1 MPPVCWQHLVKQAGG
16 EEKQKRPFYGSTVGQ
31 CVILGADNKGL
42 GEAVIV
48 RCNFKE
54 MFFSVCLF
62 VLENVKIAYSLT

>member
-1 MPPVCWQHLVKQAGG
+1 MI
-16 EEKQKRPFYGSTVGQ
+16 F
-31 CVILGADNKGL
+31 GADNKGL